1 MSGFTLANYQ
11 LGDLLGRGASGSVF
25 RALNFLTG
33 ETVAIKSISLLSL
46 APSSLPDIMSEI
58 DLLKNL
64 NHANIVKYKGFVQ
77 DKESLHIILEYCE
90 NGSLQTILK
99 KFGKFPE
106 SLVAVYITQ
115 VLEGLIYLH
124 EQGVI
129 HRDIK
134 GANILTNKDG
144 SVKLADFGVSSRT
157 AAPNIA
163 ASNSNENEVV
173 GSPYWMAPEVIEQSG
188 ASTAS
193 DIWSVG
199 CVVVELLEGKPP
211 YGDLAPMQALWR
223 IVQDEAM
230 RVPDGASPVSEAMSW
245 WPTINLPLV
254 PDLLYSGVS
263 QRCNAHTQIVK
274 DFLYHC
280 FQKDP
285 NLRVTAKKLLRHP
298 WMVSTRKSLEP
309 AQASPP
315 PVARTPSGNRVI
327 PSPSRSSRD
336 DRLAAIGSGK
346 ETIKAKKPI
355 TVYDEAVLRVQEWNE
370 ALAGEYLGYAPKVCQ
385 C

>member
-1 MSGFTLANYQ
+1 MAAAAALSNYQ
-11 LGDLLGRGASGSVF
+11 LGDLLGRGASGQVY

-33 ETVAIKSISLLSL
+33 ETVAIKSVSLHSL

-64 NHANIVKYKGFVQ
+64 NHPNIVKYKGFAR
-77 DKESLHIILEYCE
+77 DKENLFIVLEYCE
-90 NGSLQTILK
+90 NGSLQSILK

-106 SLVAVYITQ
+106 SLVAVYISQ

-144 SVKLADFGVSSRT
+144 SVKLADFGVSSRAT
-157 AAPNIA
+157 GPTTGEGND
-163 ASNSNENEVV
+163 NEVV

-230 RVPDGASPVSEAMSW
+230 RVPEGASPVS
-245 WPTINLPLV
+245 
-254 PDLLYSGVS
+254 SGVS
-263 QRCNAHTQIVK
+263 SSIRLSIV
-274 DFLYHC
+274 C
-280 FQKDP
+280 IAR
-285 NLRVTAKKLLRHP
+285 LR
-298 WMVSTRKSLEP
+298 
-309 AQASPP
+309 
-315 PVARTPSGNRVI
+315 
-327 PSPSRSSRD
+327 
-336 DRLAAIGSGK
+336 
-346 ETIKAKKPI
+346 
-355 TVYDEAVLRVQEWNE
+355 
-370 ALAGEYLGYAPKVCQ
+370 
-385 C
+385 

>member
-1 MSGFTLANYQ
+1 MSGLTLANYQ
-11 LGDLLGRGASGSVF
+11 QGDLLGRGASGSVY
-25 RALNFLTG
+25 RALNFITG

-106 SLVAVYITQ
+106 SLVAVYISQ

-157 AAPNIA
+157 TAPPNLTA
-163 ASNSNENEVV
+163 QNDNEVV

-211 YGDLAPMQALWR
+211 HGDLAPMQALWR
-223 IVQDEAM
+223 IVQDESM
-230 RVPDGASPVSEAMSW
+230 RIPDGASPVSRLCPHS
-245 WPTINLPLV
+245 LLV
-254 PDLLYSGVS
+254 CCISIQDVHS
-263 QRCNAHTQIVK
+263 
-274 DFLYHC
+274 
-280 FQKDP
+280 
-285 NLRVTAKKLLRHP
+285 
-298 WMVSTRKSLEP
+298 
-309 AQASPP
+309 
-315 PVARTPSGNRVI
+315 
-327 PSPSRSSRD
+327 
-336 DRLAAIGSGK
+336 
-346 ETIKAKKPI
+346 
-355 TVYDEAVLRVQEWNE
+355 
-370 ALAGEYLGYAPKVCQ
+370 
-385 C
+385 

>member
-1 MSGFTLANYQ
+1 MAAVSLSNYQ

-33 ETVAIKSISLLSL
+33 ETVAIKSISLLTL

-64 NHANIVKYKGFVQ
+64 NHPNIVKYKGFAR
-77 DKESLHIILEYCE
+77 DKDNLFIVLEYCE

-106 SLVAVYITQ
+106 SLVAVYISQ

-144 SVKLADFGVSSRT
+144 SVKLADFGVSSST
-157 AAPNIA
+157 VGGPAVEADDTQ
-163 ASNSNENEVV
+163 VV

-188 ASTAS
+188 ASSAS

-223 IVQDEAM
+223 IVQDESM
-230 RVPDGASPVSEAMSW
+230 RVPDSASPASK
-245 WPTINLPLV
+245 LV
-254 PDLLYSGVS
+254 FHMMVLTQKSRLSKTSSTTASKKIQTFGS
-263 QRCNAHTQIVK
+263 QPRSY
-274 DFLYHC
+274 F
-280 FQKDP
+280 
-285 NLRVTAKKLLRHP
+285 
-298 WMVSTRKSLEP
+298 
-309 AQASPP
+309 
-315 PVARTPSGNRVI
+315 VI
-327 PSPSRSSRD
+327 
-336 DRLAAIGSGK
+336 
-346 ETIKAKKPI
+346 
-355 TVYDEAVLRVQEWNE
+355 
-370 ALAGEYLGYAPKVCQ
+370 LG
-385 C
+385 

>member
-1 MSGFTLANYQ
+1 MATAAALSNYQ
-11 LGDLLGRGASGSVF
+11 LGDLLGRGASGQVY

-33 ETVAIKSISLLSL
+33 ETVAIKSISLHSL

-64 NHANIVKYKGFVQ
+64 NHPNIVKYKGFAR
-77 DKESLHIILEYCE
+77 DKESLFIVLEYCE

-106 SLVAVYITQ
+106 SLVAVYISQ

-124 EQGVI
+124 AQGVI

-144 SVKLADFGVSSRT
+144 SVKLADFGVSSKVPPAGGT
-157 AAPNIA
+157 MGGVGGGDD
-163 ASNSNENEVV
+163 NEVV

-223 IVQDEAM
+223 IVQDESM
-230 RVPDGASPVSEAMSW
+230 KVPEGASPVG
-245 WPTINLPLV
+245 P
-254 PDLLYSGVS
+254 
-263 QRCNAHTQIVK
+263 H
-274 DFLYHC
+274 
-280 FQKDP
+280 
-285 NLRVTAKKLLRHP
+285 
-298 WMVSTRKSLEP
+298 
-309 AQASPP
+309 
-315 PVARTPSGNRVI
+315 
-327 PSPSRSSRD
+327 
-336 DRLAAIGSGK
+336 
-346 ETIKAKKPI
+346 
-355 TVYDEAVLRVQEWNE
+355 
-370 ALAGEYLGYAPKVCQ
+370 
-385 C
+385 

>member
-1 MSGFTLANYQ
+1 MAASTLSNYQ
-11 LGDLLGRGASGSVF
+11 LGDLLGRGASGNVY

-46 APSSLPDIMSEI
+46 PPSSLPDIMSEI

-64 NHANIVKYKGFVQ
+64 NHANIVKYKGFAR
-77 DKESLHIILEYCE
+77 DKENLWIILEYCE

-106 SLVAVYITQ
+106 SLVAVYISQ

-144 SVKLADFGVSSRT
+144 SVKLADFGVSSRAPT
-157 AAPNIA
+157 AVLDQSGK
-163 ASNSNENEVV
+163 SNDGEAEVV

-223 IVQDEAM
+223 IVQDESM
-230 RVPDGASPVSEAMSW
+230 RIPEGASPVSNM
-245 WPTINLPLV
+245 TCL
-254 PDLLYSGVS
+254 
-263 QRCNAHTQIVK
+263 
-274 DFLYHC
+274 
-280 FQKDP
+280 
-285 NLRVTAKKLLRHP
+285 
-298 WMVSTRKSLEP
+298 
-309 AQASPP
+309 
-315 PVARTPSGNRVI
+315 
-327 PSPSRSSRD
+327 
-336 DRLAAIGSGK
+336 
-346 ETIKAKKPI
+346 
-355 TVYDEAVLRVQEWNE
+355 
-370 ALAGEYLGYAPKVCQ
+370 
-385 C
+385 